1 MYIYL
6 SHNQPPLCGVSGVA
20 MAVLVQDKVSK
31 VIPLKK
37 KVFDHFFFFN
47 FPYIFC
53 FKRLNKKDRS
63 LTCLFN
69 PVTPMI
75 LLVILLT
82 VCHTVL
88 DVRLENL
95 VLNQVLIP

>member
-1 MYIYL
+1 MYMYL
-6 SHNQPPLCGVSGVA
+6 SPNQPPLCGVSGVA
-20 MAVLVQDKVSK
+20 MVVLVKDKVSK

-37 KVFDHFFFFN
+37 KFLTNFFFN

-75 LLVILLT
+75 SLLILLLSAIQFLMF
-82 VCHTVL
+82 VW
-88 DVRLENL
+88 R
-95 VLNQVLIP
+95 IWY

>member
-1 MYIYL
+1 MYMYL

-63 LTCLFN
+63 LTF
-69 PVTPMI
+69 
-75 LLVILLT
+75 
-82 VCHTVL
+82 
-88 DVRLENL
+88 
-95 VLNQVLIP
+95 

>member
-1 MYIYL
+1 MYMYL

-20 MAVLVQDKVSK
+20 MVVLVKDKVSK

-37 KVFDHFFFFN
+37 KFLTIFFFN

-53 FKRLNKKDRS
+53 FKRFNKKDRS

-75 LLVILLT
+75 SLLILLLSAIQFLMF
-82 VCHTVL
+82 VW
-88 DVRLENL
+88 R
-95 VLNQVLIP
+95 IWY